1 MLKRMQQGGED
12 ELPVLRDF
20 AMRSGLADIAD
31 FVNVYEIC
39 RASGGDLARAM
50 NRAATII
57 GDKIQLEA
65 ELKTMMAQKAF
76 ESRIVAAAP
85 FAMVLLMRV
94 TTPAYLQVMYETRSG
109 PDHHDLCRTAHCLR
123 VLDDGKGSIKL
134 RSKNKKLQE
143 KQQTEILYALPGFL
157 NQLLLLTGSGMVL
170 ADALQR
176 IADGYELLP
185 QKEKNYFTE
194 SFVKLR
200 QDTARTGESLLTA
213 FRRFSRFSHV
223 KELNRRDRDSGR
235 KSE

>member
-1 MLKRMQQGGED
+1 M
-12 ELPVLRDF
+12 
-20 AMRSGLADIAD
+20 
-31 FVNVYEIC
+31 
-39 RASGGDLARAM
+39 
-50 NRAATII
+50 
-57 GDKIQLEA
+57 
-65 ELKTMMAQKAF
+65 
-76 ESRIVAAAP
+76 
-85 FAMVLLMRV
+85 
-94 TTPAYLQVMYETRSG
+94 
-109 PDHHDLCRTAHCLR
+109 
-123 VLDDGKGSIKL
+123 

-194 SFVKLR
+194 SFVKLQ

-223 KELNRRDRDSGR
+223 KELNRVTGILEENQSKGSALWEKLQEQSEALWTAR
-235 KSE
+235 KQITLARIRMAESKMSFPLGIFLIALIIMTAAPAMMQM

>member
-1 MLKRMQQGGED
+1 M
-12 ELPVLRDF
+12 
-20 AMRSGLADIAD
+20 
-31 FVNVYEIC
+31 
-39 RASGGDLARAM
+39 
-50 NRAATII
+50 
-57 GDKIQLEA
+57 
-65 ELKTMMAQKAF
+65 
-76 ESRIVAAAP
+76 
-85 FAMVLLMRV
+85 
-94 TTPAYLQVMYETRSG
+94 
-109 PDHHDLCRTAHCLR
+109 
-123 VLDDGKGSIKL
+123 

-223 KELNRRDRDSGR
+223 KELNRVTGFWKKIRVRQRPVGEAARSRVRRFGLPAKQITLAR
-235 KSE
+235 IRMAESKMSFPLGIFLIALIIMTAAPAMMQM

>member
-1 MLKRMQQGGED
+1 M
-12 ELPVLRDF
+12 
-20 AMRSGLADIAD
+20 
-31 FVNVYEIC
+31 
-39 RASGGDLARAM
+39 
-50 NRAATII
+50 
-57 GDKIQLEA
+57 
-65 ELKTMMAQKAF
+65 
-76 ESRIVAAAP
+76 
-85 FAMVLLMRV
+85 
-94 TTPAYLQVMYETRSG
+94 
-109 PDHHDLCRTAHCLR
+109 
-123 VLDDGKGSIKL
+123 

-223 KELNRRDRDSGR
+223 KELNRVTGILEENQSKGSALWEKLQEQSEALWTAR
-235 KSE
+235 KQITLARIRMAESKMSFPLGIFLIAKIIEYLFNNFPTHTYAAIIGLILSSPFAILYSADALAVVRPVELVVGILLALLGAWVTWLMGSKEQN